1 MGGSTPVRGRDR
13 DWVPSVAWRQAG
25 VFTRRQAI
33 QCGAT
38 AGQVRW
44 RVERG
49 IWVPVAGF
57 VLRAA
62 AQAPSDHA
70 EMFAAHPTW
79 PGCVVALGTAARVH
93 RLPVAADEKIHVVV
107 PSGRPSRGR
116 LTPHQFRLDDDDV
129 VDVMGVRVTGFRRT
143 VFDCLGRLPE
153 QQALDLLAWV
163 ASRRLVEHDELTS
176 WVAEHPGRWGN
187 PSRRRLARRLAE
199 GAMNPAEDLLHAILR
214 RAGITGWSAGEPL
227 HEHVGVWAVADVYF
241 ADVRLVIEVD
251 GQRAHGDERFQGDR
265 TRQNLLVTAGCTV
278 LRYTWAD
285 LTQRPDQVA
294 AQVRAAVAS
303 LRATALS

>member
-1 MGGSTPVRGRDR
+1 M
-13 DWVPSVAWRQAG
+13 AWRQAG

-33 QCGAT
+33 EGGAT

-44 RVERG
+44 RVERRV
-49 IWVPVAGF
+49 WVPVAGS

-62 AQAPSDHA
+62 AQPPSDHA
-70 EMFAAHPTW
+70 DMFAAHLTW
-79 PGCVVALGTAARVH
+79 PGCVVALATAARVH
-93 RLPVAADEKIHVVV
+93 RLPVAADERIHVVV
-107 PSGRPSRGR
+107 PSGRPARGR

-129 VDVMGVRVTGFRRT
+129 VDIMGVHVTGFRRT
-143 VFDCLGRLPE
+143 VFDCLGRLAELP
-153 QQALDLLAWV
+153 ALDLLAWV
-163 ASRRLVEHDELTS
+163 ASRHLVEHDELSS

-187 PSRRRLARRLAE
+187 PSRRRLARRLAQ

-214 RAGITGWSAGEPL
+214 RGGVTGWSAGEPL
-227 HEHVGVWAVADVYF
+227 HEHIGVWAVADVYF

-251 GQRAHGDERFQGDR
+251 GRRAHGDERFQDDR

-285 LTQRPDQVA
+285 LTQRPDEVA
-294 AQVRAAVAS
+294 AQIRAALAS
-303 LRATALS
+303 LRAAPFEAGTSLKNLL